1 MPLTQSVTITFQDP
15 GGNPLAGGNVTFRLS
30 YDISNATAGGVQVSA
45 GIVTSA
51 TLDNSG
57 SCTVTLYRTDTLIPL
72 GAIYFV
78 EAYTV
83 EGQPVYSS
91 QMTVT

>member
-1 MPLTQSVTITFQDP
+1 MPITQSVTLTFQDP
-15 GGNPLAGGNVTFRLS
+15 GGNPLVGGSVTLRLS
-30 YDISNATAGGVQVSA
+30 YDISNATTGGVQVSA

-51 TLDNSG
+51 TLDSSG
-57 SCTVTLYRTDTLIPL
+57 SCTVTLYRTDTLLPS

-78 EAYTV
+78 EAYTAA
-83 EGQPVYSS
+83 GQPVYSS

>member
-1 MPLTQSVTITFQDP
+1 MPITQSVTLTFQDP
-15 GGNPLAGGNVTFRLS
+15 GGNPIAGGKVTFRLS

-57 SCTVTLYRTDTLIPL
+57 SCTVTLYRTDTLFPS

-78 EAYTV
+78 EAYTAA
-83 EGQPVYSS
+83 GQSVYSH